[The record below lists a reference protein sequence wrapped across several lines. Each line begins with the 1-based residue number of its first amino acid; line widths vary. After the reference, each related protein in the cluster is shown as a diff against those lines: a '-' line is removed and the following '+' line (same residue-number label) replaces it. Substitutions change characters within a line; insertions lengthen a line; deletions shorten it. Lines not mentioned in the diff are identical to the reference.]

1 MSAIITSVYG
11 GNGGSPFIH
20 KVVYKLGL
28 RTGSRVDQIQ
38 INDENH
44 GGNGG
49 SALGAITLGNNEYIN
64 RVDLRSG
71 SEIDYVKFT
80 TNKGTS
86 LGGGGN
92 GGGAHVLENV
102 RVLYIGGRSGS
113 RVDALDI
120 TYVKDYVP
128 SKVVAE
134 KVGFILS
141 YVAPFTELEEYTD
154 SHQKTVDSYKQVTEH
169 MLDQKYSASVQGEYY
184 VKVSTSTDIEIK
196 DTNLTTIESELTREL
211 QHSIKKTTKV
221 PENYVG
227 ITVVSGTI
235 LLGEDNNYW
244 MHPSTEPSYSVIKQT
259 DYTNMLN
266 HYDLT
271 GELYTQ
277 MPELKKYKKVQN
289 GFVFYAETVQE

>member
-1 MSAIITSVYG
+1 MSSIVTSIFG
-11 GNGGSPFIH
+11 GNGGSPFSNQM
-20 KVVYKLGL
+20 VYKIGL

-38 INDENH
+38 INEEKH
-44 GGNGG
+44 GGDGG
-49 SALGAITLGNNEYIN
+49 SPQGAITLLNNEYIN
-64 RVDLRSG
+64 KIYIRSG
-71 SEIDYVKFT
+71 SEIDYANFV
-80 TNKGTS
+80 TNHGNS
-86 LGGGGN
+86 IQGGGN
-92 GGGAHVLENV
+92 GGSEHEIHGI

-128 SKVVAE
+128 SKVIAE
-134 KVGFILS
+134 NVGFILS

-184 VKVSTSTDIEIK
+184 VKVSASTDIEIK
-196 DTNLTTIESELTREL
+196 DTNLVTIETELTKEL
-211 QHSIKKTTKV
+211 EHSIRKTLKV

-227 ITVVSGTI
+227 ITLVNGTI
-235 LLGEDNNYW
+235 LLGEDDCYW
-244 MHPSTEPSYSVIKQT
+244 MHPTAEPAYSVIKQS
-259 DYTNMLN
+259 DYANLLN

-277 MPELKKYKKVQN
+277 MPDLKKYKKIQN
-289 GFVFYAETVQE
+289 GYVYYDE